1 MRPAFTLIE
10 LLVAIA
16 VLTIGV
22 LALAATAGMVASHV
36 GDGGQLTSAAHA
48 ARSILDSLGGEDCA
62 ALTNGSTTRGR
73 AAVQWT
79 VTRDSAAARI
89 QLTTG
94 TDVRR
99 GTRRDDYRAL
109 VPCVRE

>member
-1 MRPAFTLIE
+1 LVE

-36 GDGGQLTSAAHA
+36 GDGGQLTNAAHT
-48 ARSILDSLGGEDCA
+48 ARSILDSLGGQDCA
-62 ALTNGSTTRGR
+62 GLTSGSTTRGR
-73 AAVQWT
+73 TTLQWT

-89 QLTTG
+89 QLSAG